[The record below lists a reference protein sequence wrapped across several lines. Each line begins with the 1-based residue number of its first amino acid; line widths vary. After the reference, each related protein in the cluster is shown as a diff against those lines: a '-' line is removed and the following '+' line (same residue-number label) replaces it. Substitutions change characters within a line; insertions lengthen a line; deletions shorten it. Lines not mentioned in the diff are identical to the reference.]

1 MRIFQ
6 FLLRSS
12 RGLLLPAIVIGLISG
27 LCSTGLIGL
36 IHTALSRGDIPRT
49 TLLWSFI
56 GLCVLTLLAG
66 IASKLLLVR
75 IGQRSIMDLRMHLS
89 RQILSASLSRLEEV
103 GTHRL
108 LLTLT
113 DDVLTIT
120 NSIVTVPLICINL
133 AIVSGCVVYLGWL
146 SPVLLVVVLGL
157 MGIGVITYQGPM
169 VIATKYLKKARG
181 EHDSL
186 YKLFQALCNGTKEL
200 KLHERR
206 RHSFLND
213 FLNPATD
220 RVRQRTSTGL
230 SIFTAAGSWG
240 ELLIFIIIGILLFA
254 APAMHGF
261 SFQTLSGFTL
271 IVLYMM
277 MPIGTILFSFPVLAR
292 AQVALQKIETL
303 GLSLELNGDEA
314 IYLKRSQSAPE
325 FKSLE
330 LDSVTRSY
338 RTDGDINFVL
348 GPIDLSFRPGEIVIL
363 AGGNGSGKTTLAKIL
378 CGLYVPESGQIL
390 LNGRAVTDNSRELY
404 RQLFS
409 VVFSDFYLFDS
420 LMGLDKGQIDDQAR
434 EYLEALQLQH
444 KVRVGDGV
452 FSTTA
457 LSQGQRKRL
466 ALLTACL
473 EDRPIYIFDEWAA
486 DQDPQFK
493 ELFYLSFLPEL
504 KAKGKLLLVI
514 SHDDRYY
521 HLADRLIRLDYGKVE
536 TADKRLSA
544 TAL

>member
-12 RGLLLPAIVIGLISG
+12 RGLLLPAIIIGLVSG
-27 LCSTGLIGL
+27 LSSTGLIGL
-36 IHTALSRGDIPRT
+36 IHTALNRSDIPRAN
-49 TLLWSFI
+49 LLWGFV
-56 GLCVLTLLAG
+56 GLCVVSLLTG
-66 IASKLLLVR
+66 IASKMLLIR
-75 IGQRSIMDLRMHLS
+75 IGQRAIMDLRMHLC
-89 RQILSASLSRLEEV
+89 RQILSASLGRLEEV
-103 GTHRL
+103 GNHRL

-113 DDVLTIT
+113 DDVLTIA
-120 NSIVTVPLICINL
+120 NSIITVPLICINL
-133 AIVSGCVVYLGWL
+133 AIVLGCMFYLGWL
-146 SPVLLVVVLGL
+146 SPVLLGIVLGL
-157 MGIGVITYQGPM
+157 MGIGVITYQGPI
-169 VIATKYLKKARG
+169 VIATRYLKKARDKQDG
-181 EHDSL
+181 L

-200 KLHERR
+200 KLHQRR
-206 RHSFLND
+206 RDSFLND
-213 FLNPATD
+213 FLNPATEL
-220 RVRQRTSTGL
+220 VKQRNSTGL

-240 ELLIFIIIGILLFA
+240 ELLIFIIIGILLFVVS
-254 APAMHGF
+254 AMSGV

-292 AQVALQKIETL
+292 AQVALRKIEDL
-303 GLSLELNGDEA
+303 GLSLELNGDESV
-314 IYLKRSQSAPE
+314 YLNRSQSVPE

-330 LDSVTRSY
+330 LGSVTRSY
-338 RTDGDINFVL
+338 RSDGDVNFTL
-348 GPIDLSFRPGEIVIL
+348 GPVDMSFEPGEIVFL
-363 AGGNGSGKTTLAKIL
+363 VGGNGSGKTTLAKIL
-378 CGLYVPESGQIL
+378 CGLYVPEAGQIR
-390 LNGRAVTDNSRELY
+390 LNGRTITDNNREPY

-420 LMGLDKGQIDDQAR
+420 LVGLDSDQLDDQAR
-434 EYLEALQLQH
+434 EYLKALQLQH
-444 KVRVGDGV
+444 KVQVQDGV

-536 TADKRLSA
+536 MADKRLSA